1 MCAGLVGN
9 IDIIGSPISCWNTK
23 LCVCF
28 TTCVFSS
35 NPAFLETTLLI
46 AINLTA
52 DGGDNHEAKDECDDE
67 PYFTDWRR
75 ILLDDSGVVIFLAKN

>member
-1 MCAGLVGN
+1 M
-9 IDIIGSPISCWNTK
+9 
-23 LCVCF
+23 CVCF

-35 NPAFLETTLLI
+35 HPAFLETTLLI

-75 ILLDDSGVVIFLAKN
+75 ILLDDSGVVLEDLPDHGSPEDEK